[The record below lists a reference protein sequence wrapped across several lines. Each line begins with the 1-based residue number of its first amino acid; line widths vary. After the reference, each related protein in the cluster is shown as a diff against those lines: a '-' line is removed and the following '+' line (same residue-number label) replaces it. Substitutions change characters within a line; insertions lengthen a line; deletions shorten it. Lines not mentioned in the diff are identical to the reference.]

1 MSLALSSS
9 QSSVLEP
16 MRKNRFVIQFKSIPG
31 GGSRDNL
38 AFVVKNTNAP
48 VITYT
53 AKEYDRINEKFYVA
67 GKPVWNELTIGFYDF
82 IQGTDSA
89 ASIMDNWS
97 RSIYNPI
104 TGQMFFKKQ
113 YSTSATLAQLDP
125 AGGVV
130 RTWNYF
136 YIWPQSITYGEGL
149 DSSSD
154 DLCEVTCV
162 FRYDLAVKGT
172 DVNTT
177 PS

>member
-1 MSLALSSS
+1 MALVLSSS

-16 MRKNRFVIQFKSIPG
+16 IRKNRWVVQFKSIPG
-31 GGSRDNL
+31 GGDRDSL
-38 AFVVKNTNAP
+38 AFVAHTTNAP
-48 VITYT
+48 TLTYGQT
-53 AKEYDRINEKFYVA
+53 EYGRINEKFYNA
-67 GKPVWNELTIGFYDF
+67 GKPTWNELSIGFYDF
-82 IQGTDSA
+82 IQGSNSA
-89 ASIMDNWS
+89 ASIIDNWS

-125 AGGVV
+125 AGGVI

-136 YIWPQSITYGEGL
+136 YIWPATINYGDGL
-149 DSSSD
+149 SSED
-154 DLCEVTCV
+154 DGLVDIAVT
-162 FRYDLAVKGT
+162 FRYDLAVKGV